1 MRFNMEYLLAMS
13 AGIVISIAAQADEC
27 EEAIGDM
34 ASAKGCRLEFGSFPL
49 QPPAHS
55 ELSFFQGTSLDKVI
69 SAYGEP
75 KSKQIRQVTD
85 PYEPE
90 DSATYVDLT
99 YPDGRIQLSCSS
111 SEADC
116 WIQTFETSSFSSDLG
131 CGLRIGQPVHEF
143 VTKLEAMQDLKYSS
157 PGSKKLDISWDKY
170 WCEEGVLFARHASIT
185 LNLAADDSVERI
197 SWGYFAD

>member
-1 MRFNMEYLLAMS
+1 MGLRVLVAAF
-13 AGIVISIAAQADEC
+13 AGIAISIAAQADDC
-27 EEAIGDM
+27 RAPIGDM
-34 ASAKGCRLEFGSFPL
+34 ESAKGCRLEFGSFPL

-55 ELSFFQGTSLDKVI
+55 ELSFFQGASLDKVI

-85 PYEPE
+85 PYESE
-90 DSATYVDLT
+90 DSATYVELT

-116 WIQTFETSSFSSDLG
+116 WIQTFETSNSSSDLG

-170 WCEEGVLFARHASIT
+170 WCEEGIWFARHASIT